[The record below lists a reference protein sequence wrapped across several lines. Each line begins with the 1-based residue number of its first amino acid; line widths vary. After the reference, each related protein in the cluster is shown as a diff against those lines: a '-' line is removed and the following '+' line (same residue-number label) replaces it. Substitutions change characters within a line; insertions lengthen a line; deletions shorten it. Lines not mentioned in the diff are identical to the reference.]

1 MKEVASI
8 LIVLEMGLLL
18 VGVGFFYCSF
28 HMLLPFRRKD
38 FAKYKQKLAHEGE
51 LKGDEKNYYIW
62 LRTESS
68 ILKIGLYS
76 AAAALVNLALILAIH
91 KIWL

>member
-1 MKEVASI
+1 MRGLVDI
-8 LIVLEMGLLL
+8 LLIFEGGFLL
-18 VGVGFFYCSF
+18 VGAAFFYNSF

-38 FAKYKQKLAHEGE
+38 FVKYKQKLAREGE
-51 LKGDEKNYYIW
+51 LKGDDKNYYIW

-76 AAAALVNLALILAIH
+76 AAAAIVNLALILAIR